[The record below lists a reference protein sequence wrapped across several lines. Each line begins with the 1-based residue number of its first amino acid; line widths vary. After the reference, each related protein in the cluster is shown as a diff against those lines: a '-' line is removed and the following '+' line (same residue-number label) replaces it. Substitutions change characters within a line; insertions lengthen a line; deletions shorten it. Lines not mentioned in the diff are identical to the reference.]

1 MKYEPF
7 EYQRFTERFIVEH
20 ESAGVF
26 LDMGMGKTV
35 TTLTA
40 INELKYDYFAVNKVL
55 VIAPLNTAKNVWP
68 AEIEKWD
75 HLRGLTY
82 SVVLGSQDARMR
94 ALAEDVDIYIIN
106 RENVPWLVQLY
117 GRRWPFDMVVVDE
130 LSSFKSSKAQ
140 RFRALKK
147 VRPMIHRFVG
157 LTGTPAPNGL
167 LDLWAQVYL
176 LDGGAALG
184 RTITGYREKYFDPDK
199 RNVTTIFSW
208 KPKPFAEEEIY
219 ARLEGLCA
227 SLSSQD
233 FLELPERRFIRH
245 QVKLPPEAK
254 ESYKRLERDTL
265 LPFADG
271 DIDGATAAIL
281 RNKLLQ
287 LAGGA
292 VYDEN
297 GGVKEFHD
305 AKLQALDDL
314 IEEANGQPV
323 LVFYNYKHE
332 LGRMLA
338 RYPQAISIKEDGAV
352 ERWNR
357 GEIPILLAHPASAG
371 HGLNLQ
377 EGGHIIIWYGPT
389 DNLEYYLQANKRLHR
404 PGQKS
409 VVLIHHLLA
418 EGTLDERVLDATLR
432 PKEETQNA
440 LLDAVR
446 ARIRSVKDEN

>member
-7 EYQRFTERFIVEH
+7 EYQRFTKQFIVDH
-20 ESAGVF
+20 PAAGVF

-40 INELKYDYFAVNKVL
+40 VDELLHDYFEVRKVL
-55 VIAPLNTAKNVWP
+55 VIAPLNTAKNTWP
-68 AEIEKWD
+68 AECEKWD
-75 HLRGLTY
+75 HLRGLTV
-82 SVVLGSQDARMR
+82 SVVLGPSESRLAALNADA
-94 ALAEDVDIYIIN
+94 DIYIIN

-117 GRRWPFDMVVVDE
+117 GKRWPFDMVVIDE

-147 VRPMIHRFVG
+147 VRPFIKRLVG

-167 LDLWAQVYL
+167 LDLWAQIYL
-176 LDGGAALG
+176 LDGGQALG
-184 RTITGYREKYFDPDK
+184 RTVTGYREQYFLPDK
-199 RNVTTIFSW
+199 RNATTIFSW
-208 KPKPFAEEEIY
+208 KLKPGADKAIY
-219 ARLEGLCA
+219 ERLQGLCV
-227 SLSSQD
+227 SLDSED

-245 QVKLPPEAK
+245 LVKLSPEAK
-254 ESYKRLERDTL
+254 ARYTQLERDTL

-271 DIDGATAAIL
+271 DIDGATAATL

-292 VYDEN
+292 AYDDN
-297 GGVKEFHD
+297 GAVKVLGD
-305 AKLQALDDL
+305 DKLNALADL

-332 LGRMLA
+332 LDRIMKKFPGA
-338 RYPQAISIKEDGAV
+338 VSIKEDGAV
-352 ERWNR
+352 DRWNA

-377 EGGHIIIWYGPT
+377 SGGHIIIWFGPT

-404 PGQKS
+404 PGQKH

-418 EGTLDERVLDATLR
+418 EDTLDGRVLDTTLL
-432 PKEETQNA
+432 PKEQQQNA
-440 LLDAVR
+440 LLAAVQ
-446 ARIRSVKDEN
+446 ARIRRYAND